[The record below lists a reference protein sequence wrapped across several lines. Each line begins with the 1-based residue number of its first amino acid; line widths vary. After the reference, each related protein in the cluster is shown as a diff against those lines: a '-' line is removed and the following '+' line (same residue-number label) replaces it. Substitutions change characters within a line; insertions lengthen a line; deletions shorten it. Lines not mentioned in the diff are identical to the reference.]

1 MTHLSNAMSKETQTA
16 YERWELASFGESQ
29 PKIKV
34 PEKSV
39 EELVAE
45 LRDEARIIGR
55 AEGQAAGYAEGR
67 SAGYAEGMAAA
78 AHEIAVLRKIAES
91 FGTEVAQA
99 NDVIAQDML
108 DLGLDFAKAMLKTAL
123 QVRPEIVL
131 PIVGEAIRYLPSLQ
145 QPALLHL
152 HPEDTV
158 IIKDH
163 MDDELTKSGW
173 RIVSDPNMQRG
184 GCRIETASNQID
196 ATMPTRW
203 QRLAEALGKESHW
216 LDTES

>member
-1 MTHLSNAMSKETQTA
+1 MSKETQTA